1 MIDILDLFLT
11 PLSSDRRNTMPRMST
26 LLVFCLLALH
36 SSVLAQ
42 GEAAVPFLLLPVS
55 ARSNGMGGAGTA
67 LVLDEPLSI
76 MGNPAQLGSFSLHGT
91 VALAFTPSAGAGA
104 GQYAQTNLKHTGY
117 GFMAGYRLDSLVT
130 LPFRMSAGIGYT
142 HNLFDY
148 GTFMRT
154 SSEGPDVIGTFEAW
168 ERANGLTLGI
178 GLEYGVR
185 LGIGGT
191 LKWITSNLSPIGT
204 EEEMGAAT
212 AEVTA
217 HDFGTL
223 LEIPVADL
231 VIPLVVSGDPE
242 TGSIKPVLD
251 LSASYALSNVGD
263 EVVYID
269 PDQADP
275 LPRNVTTA
283 VGLVAGVEGTIHAIP
298 WNFGTIRWTRQGE
311 DLLVTRH
318 GDGTFEY
325 RSGLGDMKFADD
337 VLLGKENPKIAQKTG
352 WEVELFE
359 FVAFRGGNYRS
370 AYGTERETSGF
381 GIRLA
386 GIVKA
391 VHLIAEPEEAESWLM
406 FLVDHVILQWDTG
419 TYDNTIQGG
428 RELTYSQIT
437 LMLKGFPW

>member
-1 MIDILDLFLT
+1 ML
-11 PLSSDRRNTMPRMST
+11 T
-26 LLVFCLLALH
+26 LLAFCLLAFH
-36 SSVLAQ
+36 SSVQAQ

-67 LVLDEPLSI
+67 LVLDEPLSM

-91 VALAFTPSAGAGA
+91 VALAFTPSGGLGA
-104 GQYAQTNLKHTGY
+104 GQYAQTDLEHTGY
-117 GFMAGYRLDSLVT
+117 GVMAGYRLDSLVT

-142 HNLFDY
+142 HNLFDL
-148 GTFMRT
+148 GRFART
-154 SSEGPDVIGTFEAW
+154 GSGGPTVIEEFEAW

-178 GLEYGVR
+178 GLEYGLR

-204 EEEMGAAT
+204 EQEQGVGK

-217 HDFGTL
+217 YDFGFL
-223 LEIPVADL
+223 LEAPV
-231 VIPLVVSGDPE
+231 GDFVMAMLASEDQPK
-242 TGSIKPVLD
+242 GSIRPVLD

-283 VGLVAGVEGTIHAIP
+283 IGIVAGVEGTIHAIP
-298 WNFGTIRWTRQGE
+298 WSFGTVRWTRQGE
-311 DLLVTRH
+311 DLLVTRIA
-318 GDGTFEY
+318 DGSFEY
-325 RSGLGDMKFADD
+325 RSGLGDMDFVDD
-337 VLLGKENPKIAQKTG
+337 VLLGNANPEIVQKTG
-352 WEVELFE
+352 WEVELGE
-359 FVAFRGGNYRS
+359 VVAFRGGKYRS
-370 AYGTERETSGF
+370 AYGTERGTSGF

-391 VHLIAEPEEAESWLM
+391 IHLIAEPEETESWMM
-406 FLVDHVILQWDTG
+406 FLIDHVMLQYDTG
-419 TYDNTIQGG
+419 TYNNTGASD
-428 RELTYSQIT
+428 RESTYTQFA